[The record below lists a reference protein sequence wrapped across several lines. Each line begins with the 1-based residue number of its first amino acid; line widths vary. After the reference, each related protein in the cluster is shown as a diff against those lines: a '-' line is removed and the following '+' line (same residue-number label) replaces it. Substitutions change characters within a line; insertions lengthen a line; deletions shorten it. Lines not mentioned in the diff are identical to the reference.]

1 MSKSKQ
7 RNHRV
12 KPSGNWVPKTCGYAM
27 FYETAKYYARLDAR
41 ATKLDKTMT
50 GTLRE
55 FIWDFVEN
63 PDFDRDEFLN
73 LGCEPQKPKPL
84 NKNHLDNVRSEGI
97 GFISDAKPVVSKVE
111 QLASDFGISKAS
123 LVRYILRKN
132 LQ

>member
-1 MSKSKQ
+1 
-7 RNHRV
+7 
-12 KPSGNWVPKTCGYAM
+12 M
-27 FYETAKYYARLDAR
+27 FYETDEYYARLDAR